1 MGGSRPGKTKGG
13 WGSQG
18 RSLPD
23 RRLLTLGRGRKRPG
37 GLRVIRKGE
46 LRGVSLERG
55 WENALP
61 VKVAQ
66 AS

>member
-1 MGGSRPGKTKGG
+1 M
-13 WGSQG
+13 
-18 RSLPD
+18 
-23 RRLLTLGRGRKRPG
+23 LTLGRGRKRPG

-46 LRGVSLERG
+46 LRGVSLESG